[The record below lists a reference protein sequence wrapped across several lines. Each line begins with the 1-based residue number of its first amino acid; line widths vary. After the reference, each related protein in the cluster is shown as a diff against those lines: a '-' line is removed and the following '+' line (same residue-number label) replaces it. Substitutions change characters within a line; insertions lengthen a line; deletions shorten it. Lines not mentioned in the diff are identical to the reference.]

1 MKYGLCYNEIKF
13 ISNVK
18 MAGKHKK
25 GIKIVKEKKIKNFL
39 LIVVLFI
46 ISYFCLFFD
55 ATNAAEIPSVNVKII
70 NNEIYVSTSL
80 LPDKKF
86 ISDLNNGLSKE
97 IIFFIDLFRVWK
109 IWPDEFVYGL
119 KVTKI
124 LKSDTIKRE
133 YVATSIVGNNRVE
146 KRFRDIDSMMEWGLN
161 ISDIKLLNIKEF
173 EKGEYF
179 IKVTAESKI
188 RKLPPVIG
196 YFLFFIPE
204 TEFSISKSSATFNLG
219 KDEDI

>member
-1 MKYGLCYNEIKF
+1 MAEKY
-13 ISNVK
+13 
-18 MAGKHKK
+18 KK
-25 GIKIVKEKKIKNFL
+25 GIRAVRQRSTESFL
-39 LIVVLFI
+39 LFIVLLVL
-46 ISYFCLFFD
+46 ISFFLFWD
-55 ATNAAEIPSVNVKII
+55 VNVIYAADIPSVNVKIL

-97 IIFFIDLFRVWK
+97 ITFFIDLFRVWK

-119 KVTKI
+119 KLTKV

-133 YVATSIVGNNRVE
+133 YIATNIVGNNRTE
-146 KRFRDIDSMMEWGLN
+146 KRFRDVDSMIEWALN
-161 ISDIKLLNIKEF
+161 ISDIKLLNVKEF
-173 EKGEYF
+173 EKGDYF
-179 IKVTAESKI
+179 IKVTVESKI

-204 TEFSISKSSATFNLG
+204 TEFSISKRSIIFSLG
-219 KDEDI
+219 KDENI